1 MRLGLAA
8 QDRPDIGGKGDKGQ
22 EQRDAAQP
30 FFGKKLSMPNGASII
45 PNNRPIKGRWF
56 GSSFSTDLLNLLISV
71 KRLVDR
77 ISPTI
82 WSTHDHHHQNRR
94 PD

>member
-30 FFGKKLSMPNGASII
+30 FFGKKEIVHAKWCINYTEQ
-45 PNNRPIKGRWF
+45 
-56 GSSFSTDLLNLLISV
+56 STDKRKMVRLIILDRLAQPLDIGQKTCGSHFADNLEH
-71 KRLVDR
+71 
-77 ISPTI
+77 P
-82 WSTHDHHHQNRR
+82 
-94 PD
+94 